1 MQPARFLPFTA
12 HLSSPARYRTA
23 HLSSPARYRR
33 LQPYD
38 FIIPVMRGVGSRMDT
53 ERQSPVPHSTSIA
66 CPSFGGR
73 GLFNINNLVDCI
85 TEAGSLFGQWTSGIS
100 TRGYANDILKIALA
114 HEAQSY
120 PGAFTPKRLVY
131 GRGYGGQVVNDLQ
144 HIVNCNYLAG
154 SERRRLRCSY
164 PPTPNNNTAF
174 VYSTPLLR
182 RYANEWRGPLPTYCS
197 SPSTPFTYR
206 RLPPSFSFT
215 SYIIDGTRDL
225 DKSDSSMWIQATNL
239 VAHSALQTCPSSK
252 CRQLY
257 NNDPY
262 LAARDALALLRSG
275 WCSEAIYAGFSR
287 DILIQAASAFSFIG
301 STPAYSSMASA
312 TLPFLNA
319 IIFRYIRCNAEDV
332 KFLAAAAN
340 SPAWPSEFANRYRLL
355 NLLVLFNVIASEEWS
370 NAVATAKQF
379 DQQYT
384 DSSSPFIDN
393 FVSNYLVY
401 AMGMWPVPYESNTV
415 QTTGRSFIS
424 CYPQPMLIMHGS
436 LDVQSI
442 PAGYVDNL
450 GTISSTNAAVQT
462 VFQQNAGH
470 TVFYTASACVWMY
483 LQQLQTNGFLSAGA
497 YMSRGYSCTDACDVI
512 PEPSPSQACCLHAG
526 QPSTSTG
533 ISATTRSF
541 RQIASGR
548 GCSSV
553 RVGLLLIC
561 LSAGTW

>member
-1 MQPARFLPFTA
+1 
-12 HLSSPARYRTA
+12 
-23 HLSSPARYRR
+23 
-33 LQPYD
+33 
-38 FIIPVMRGVGSRMDT
+38 
-53 ERQSPVPHSTSIA
+53 
-66 CPSFGGR
+66 
-73 GLFNINNLVDCI
+73 
-85 TEAGSLFGQWTSGIS
+85 
-100 TRGYANDILKIALA
+100 
-114 HEAQSY
+114 
-120 PGAFTPKRLVY
+120 
-131 GRGYGGQVVNDLQ
+131 
-144 HIVNCNYLAG
+144 
-154 SERRRLRCSY
+154 
-164 PPTPNNNTAF
+164 
-174 VYSTPLLR
+174 
-182 RYANEWRGPLPTYCS
+182 
-197 SPSTPFTYR
+197 
-206 RLPPSFSFT
+206 
-215 SYIIDGTRDL
+215 
-225 DKSDSSMWIQATNL
+225 MWIQATNL

-257 NNDPY
+257 NYDPY
-262 LAARDALALLRSG
+262 LAARDALALLRNG

-332 KFLAAAAN
+332 KFLTAAAN

-424 CYPQPMLIMHGS
+424 CYTQPMLIMHGS

-483 LQQLQTNGFLSAGA
+483 LQQLQTNGFLSAGV
-497 YMSRGYSCTDACDVI
+497 YKTRRYSCTDACNVI
-512 PEPSPSQACCLHAG
+512 PEPSLSQACCPHAG
-526 QPSTSTG
+526 QQSISTG
-533 ISATTRSF
+533 ILATTRSF
-541 RQIASGR
+541 HPIASGR
-548 GCSSV
+548 GFSSL
-553 RVGLLLIC
+553 RVCLLLIC
-561 LSAGTW
+561 LSAGTWLVPGLCPPLFRRISGPSARCTQQRAVPHHPPAHNCFAPGTFAVEPTRFF

>member
-1 MQPARFLPFTA
+1 
-12 HLSSPARYRTA
+12 
-23 HLSSPARYRR
+23 
-33 LQPYD
+33 
-38 FIIPVMRGVGSRMDT
+38 MDT
-53 ERQSPVPHSTSIA
+53 ERLSPVPQSTSIA

-120 PGAFTPKRLVY
+120 ASAFIPKRLVY

-154 SERRRLRCSY
+154 SQRQDRPRQLRCSY
-164 PPTPNNNTAF
+164 ANARAFETFGLPP
-174 VYSTPLLR
+174 
-182 RYANEWRGPLPTYCS
+182 YCS
-197 SPSTPFTYR
+197 SPSTPNTFR

-239 VAHSALQTCPSSK
+239 VAHSALKTCPSSQ

-287 DILIQAASAFSFIG
+287 DILIQAASAFSYIG

-332 KFLAAAAN
+332 KFLASAAN
-340 SPAWPSEFANRYRLL
+340 TPAWPSEFANRYRLL

-384 DSSSPFIDN
+384 DSSSPFVDN
-393 FVSNYLVY
+393 FVTNYLVY
-401 AMGMWPVPYESNTV
+401 AMGMWPVPYESSTV
-415 QTTGRSFIS
+415 QSTGRSFIS
-424 CYPQPMLIMHGS
+424 CYAQPMLIMHGS

-483 LQQLQTNGFLSAGA
+483 LQQLQTNGFVTAGTL
-497 YMSRGYSCTDACDVI
+497 MSRRYNDVN
-512 PEPSPSQACCLHAG
+512 PELSPLQVCCLHAG
-526 QPSTSTG
+526 RQSTLTG
-533 ISATTRSF
+533 TSATTPSSL
-541 RQIASGR
+541 QIASGR
-548 GCSSV
+548 EYSSL
-553 RVGLLLIC
+553 RFCLRLTCLL
-561 LSAGTW
+561 AATW